1 MKMKQFGL
9 TETKLFHFH
18 RTFKNVGGVGVQAK
32 ENNSISIYAFCLILC
47 MFTMYLCCISFVFM
61 NEIC

>member
-18 RTFKNVGGVGVQAK
+18 MIFKNGGRERGGGGRGSSEPPETPLLK
-32 ENNSISIYAFCLILC
+32 
-47 MFTMYLCCISFVFM
+47 TG
-61 NEIC
+61 